1 MARLEGFRPLKLF
14 ELESF
19 RALKSSRL
27 ENFVTL
33 MYYGQIGVF
42 EDPKILP
49 IGEFKALKLSTLVE
63 IN

>member
-1 MARLEGFRPLKLF
+1 MARLEGFRPLKLS

-49 IGEFKALKLSTLVE
+49 IEEF
-63 IN
+63 